1 MSLSALRD
9 FFPRH
14 RERAT
19 GIWRLG
25 QELTRTIYLEAGD
38 IVYAAS
44 THPQDRLTHL
54 LVERRKVTQAQLD
67 YALANLNPGMSV
79 GKNLIEMG
87 FITQR
92 DLLEVA
98 RAQVERVVWACLA
111 SEETPTFEARDLDAT
126 VVRLPF
132 DTSALLLGSVMSL
145 ADREAVLDELGAL
158 NQVVVLEGRRL
169 LEMPLPVD
177 LARVTGLLDGTRTLL
192 ELSREASI
200 EPFRLGAFALFLREM
215 GWGRL
220 HQLPPLDR
228 HALEMALEQPEPVIT
243 GPLPIRHE
251 DLEGSLMEEHV
262 PAPSPE
268 PETLPV
274 PLPDSEPEYLTA
286 PVPPP
291 VPEAPEFEAPPPP
304 QEVPMSTTPESR
316 PEPSVEPEPALTI
329 QREPLPEPELTDP
342 EAEAPAP
349 DAPARRPWW
358 LLAGII
364 LLSTLLVL
372 GYRWTARK
380 RVPPPAAPAPAATA
394 PAPAPAPAPAAVPAP
409 EPTQAAAPAAPVEAP
424 KPAAATPAAPA
435 PAAPAPAAPAPAGP
449 ASRTD
454 RLKAIARGDWP
465 LVLRQGEAQRKA
477 LESRWTLRLEIACQV
492 DTVQHAAELL
502 KDQEPDMFV
511 VPMAMRDGRTC
522 YQVFLG
528 AFASEPMAREAAKR
542 LPAPFLAEGN
552 RPKPFRVG
560 QIPDKQ

>member
-1 MSLSALRD
+1 MTLPALRD
-9 FFPRH
+9 FFVRH
-14 RERAT
+14 REKAT
-19 GIWRLG
+19 GVWRVG
-25 QELTRTIYLEAGD
+25 QELTRTIYLEMGD

-111 SEETPTFEARDLDAT
+111 IQETPTFDDRPLDAT

-132 DTSALLLGSVMSL
+132 DTSALLLGGVMSL
-145 ADREAVLDELGAL
+145 ADREAVLDELGPL

-177 LARVTGLLDGTRTLL
+177 LARVTGLLDGSRTLL

-228 HALEMALEQPEPVIT
+228 HALELAIEQPEPVIT

-251 DLEGSLMEEHV
+251 DMEGTLMEELL
-262 PAPSPE
+262 PE
-268 PETLPV
+268 PELEPLLE
-274 PLPDSEPEYLTA
+274 PLPELEPDPEYLTVPA
-286 PVPPP
+286 PLPSWDTPE
-291 VPEAPEFEAPPPP
+291 PEAPPLPP
-304 QEVPMSTTPESR
+304 EVPMSTLPEPTPEPG
-316 PEPSVEPEPALTI
+316 PEPEAEPALTI
-329 QREPLPEPELTDP
+329 QREPLSEAEPAAP
-342 EAEAPAP
+342 EAEEPAA
-349 DAPARRPWW
+349 DAPPARKPWW
-358 LLAGII
+358 LLAAVI

-380 RVPPPAAPAPAATA
+380 RVPPPATPTPAVAAP
-394 PAPAPAPAPAAVPAP
+394 VPAP
-409 EPTQAAAPAAPVEAP
+409 TPTAVPPPEATPAPTPTPAEAPKAEPEPPKAAAPA
-424 KPAAATPAAPA
+424 TSAAPT
-435 PAAPAPAAPAPAGP
+435 GP
-449 ASRTD
+449 GSKAD
-454 RLKAIARGDWP
+454 RLKAIAKGDWP

-477 LESRWTLRLEIACQV
+477 LENRWTLRLEIACQV
-492 DTVQHAAELL
+492 DTVQHAVDLL
-502 KDQEPDMFV
+502 KDQDPDLFV
-511 VPMAMRDGRTC
+511 LPMAMRDGRTC

-528 AFASEPMAREAAKR
+528 AFASEPVAREAAKH

>member
-1 MSLSALRD
+1 MTLPALRD
-9 FFPRH
+9 FFVRH
-14 RERAT
+14 REKAT
-19 GIWRLG
+19 GVWRVG
-25 QELTRTIYLEAGD
+25 QELTRTIYLEMGD

-111 SEETPTFEARDLDAT
+111 IQETPTFDDRPLDAT

-132 DTSALLLGSVMSL
+132 DTSALLLGGVMSL
-145 ADREAVLDELGAL
+145 ADREAVLDELGPL

-177 LARVTGLLDGTRTLL
+177 LARVTGLLDGSRTLL

-228 HALEMALEQPEPVIT
+228 HALELAIEQPEPVIT

-251 DLEGSLMEEHV
+251 DMEGTLMEELL
-262 PAPSPE
+262 PE
-268 PETLPV
+268 PELEPLLE
-274 PLPDSEPEYLTA
+274 PLPELEPDPEYLTVPA
-286 PVPPP
+286 PLPSWDTPE
-291 VPEAPEFEAPPPP
+291 PEAPPLPP
-304 QEVPMSTTPESR
+304 EVPMSTLPEPTPEPG
-316 PEPSVEPEPALTI
+316 PEPEAEPALTI
-329 QREPLPEPELTDP
+329 QREPLSEAEPAAP
-342 EAEAPAP
+342 EAEEPAA
-349 DAPARRPWW
+349 DAPPARKPWW
-358 LLAGII
+358 LLAAVI

-380 RVPPPAAPAPAATA
+380 RVPPPATPTPAVAAP
-394 PAPAPAPAPAAVPAP
+394 VPAP
-409 EPTQAAAPAAPVEAP
+409 TPTVAPPPEATPAPTPTPAEAPKAEPEPPKAAAPA
-424 KPAAATPAAPA
+424 TSAAPT
-435 PAAPAPAAPAPAGP
+435 GP
-449 ASRTD
+449 GSKAD
-454 RLKAIARGDWP
+454 RLKAIAKGDWP

-492 DTVQHAAELL
+492 DTVQHAVDLL
-502 KDQEPDMFV
+502 KDQDPDLFV
-511 VPMAMRDGRTC
+511 LPMAMRDGRTC

-528 AFASEPMAREAAKR
+528 AFTSEPVAREAAKH

>member
-1 MSLSALRD
+1 MSLPALRD
-9 FFPRH
+9 FFVRH
-14 RERAT
+14 REKAT
-19 GIWRLG
+19 GVWRVG
-25 QELTRTIYLEAGD
+25 QELTRTIYLELGD

-111 SEETPTFEARDLDAT
+111 IQEAPTFDDRPLDTT

-132 DTSALLLGSVMSL
+132 DTPGLLLGGVMNL
-145 ADREAVLDELGAL
+145 ADRESVLDELGPL

-177 LARVTGLLDGTRTLL
+177 LARVTGLLDGSRTLL
-192 ELSREASI
+192 ELGREASI

-228 HALEMALEQPEPVIT
+228 HALEMALEQAEPVIT

-251 DLEGSLMEEHV
+251 DMDGTLMAESQPEPLAEPEVETLPEPLPEPDADSEYLTV
-262 PAPSPE
+262 PAPQPSWDAPE
-268 PETLPV
+268 P
-274 PLPDSEPEYLTA
+274 
-286 PVPPP
+286 
-291 VPEAPEFEAPPPP
+291 EAPPPP
-304 QEVPMSTTPESR
+304 PEVPMSTTPDPT
-316 PEPSVEPEPALTI
+316 PEPTPEPEPALTI
-329 QREPLPEPELTDP
+329 QRDPRPEPEPAAP
-342 EAEAPAP
+342 EGEEPTADTP
-349 DAPARRPWW
+349 PARKPWW
-358 LLAGII
+358 LLAGVI
-364 LLSTLLVL
+364 LLSTVVVL

-380 RVPPPAAPAPAATA
+380 RVIPPVT
-394 PAPAPAPAPAAVPAP
+394 PAPAAVAPVPAP
-409 EPTQAAAPAAPVEAP
+409 TPAPTP
-424 KPAAATPAAPA
+424 AATPAADPAQAATPA
-435 PAAPAPAAPAPAGP
+435 PPAEAPKPTPEAAKPAAAAPAGP
-449 ASRTD
+449 ASKAD
-454 RLKAIARGDWP
+454 RLKAIAKGDWP
-465 LVLRQGEAQRKA
+465 VVLRQGEEQRKQ

-492 DTVQHAAELL
+492 DTVQHAADLL
-502 KDQEPDMFV
+502 KDQDPDLFV
-511 VPMAMRDGRTC
+511 LPMAMRDGRTC

-528 AFASEPMAREAAKR
+528 SFASEPVARDAAKH

>member
-1 MSLSALRD
+1 MSLPALRD
-9 FFPRH
+9 FFSHH
-14 RERAT
+14 REKAT
-19 GIWRLG
+19 GVWRVG
-25 QELTRTIYLEAGD
+25 QDLTRTIYLDMGD

-111 SEETPTFEARDLDAT
+111 IQETPTFDARPLDAT

-132 DTSALLLGSVMSL
+132 DTPALLLGGVMSL

-177 LARVTGLLDGTRTLL
+177 LARATGMLDGTRTLL
-192 ELSREASI
+192 ELGREASI

-251 DLEGSLMEEHV
+251 DLEPTLMEEV
-262 PAPSPE
+262 RPE
-268 PETLPV
+268 P
-274 PLPDSEPEYLTA
+274 EPEYLPEPLPEPELETLSE
-286 PVPPP
+286 PLPPWD
-291 VPEAPEFEAPPPP
+291 APEPEAPPPP
-304 QEVPMSTTPESR
+304 PEVPMSATPDPTPE
-316 PEPSVEPEPALTI
+316 PAPEPALTI
-329 QREPLPEPELTDP
+329 QREALP
-342 EAEAPAP
+342 EAEPAAPEAEETAA
-349 DAPARRPWW
+349 DAPPSRRPWW
-358 LLAGII
+358 VLGGVI

-372 GYRWTARK
+372 GYRLTARK
-380 RVPPPAAPAPAATA
+380 RVPPPATPAPAPAAT
-394 PAPAPAPAPAAVPAP
+394 PAPAPIPAPAATTVP
-409 EPTQAAAPAAPVEAP
+409 EPAQTAAPAAEPSKPPAEAPKAAAPA
-424 KPAAATPAAPA
+424 
-435 PAAPAPAAPAPAGP
+435 APAGP

-454 RLKAIARGDWP
+454 RLKAIAKGDWP
-465 LVLRQGEAQRKA
+465 LVLRQGEEQRKA

-492 DTVQHAAELL
+492 DTVQHAADLL
-502 KDQEPDMFV
+502 KDQEPDIFV
-511 VPMAMRDGRTC
+511 LPMAMRDGRTC

-528 AFASEPMAREAAKR
+528 SFASEPVARDAAKH